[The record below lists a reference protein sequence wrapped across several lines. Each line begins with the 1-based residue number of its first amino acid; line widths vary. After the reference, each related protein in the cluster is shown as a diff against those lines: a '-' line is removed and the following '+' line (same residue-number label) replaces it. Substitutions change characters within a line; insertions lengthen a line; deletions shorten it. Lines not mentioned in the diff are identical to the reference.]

1 MNNDEFYVG
10 YEKRAPRGLSRFIVW
25 VVAIVSTLVLAYSV
39 INHFL
44 RLPFHSGISHGKYV
58 TLKGVFVVNPY
69 PMLLSKRPGKSAPDQ
84 SAISRYYVVPPGK
97 KGLGASA
104 KKWDGKYVSM
114 GGKLIFREHQT
125 MFVINQKSIKELK
138 SKAAKKRSK
147 KILNASKSRDLG
159 EFHLK
164 GEIVDSKCYL
174 GQMKPGEG
182 KTHRAC
188 ATLCIRGGLPP
199 LFITESPK
207 LGLKRLYLVLISEE
221 GHPVNQEIL
230 DLVAEPVEI
239 KGQIIQKDNLY
250 FFRANPRAYTR
261 LSSF

>member
-10 YEKRAPRGLSRFIVW
+10 YEKRAPKGLSHFIVW
-25 VVAIVSTLVLAYSV
+25 VVAIVSTLILAYSV

-58 TLKGVFVVNPY
+58 TLEGVFAANPY
-69 PMLLSKRPGKSAPDQ
+69 PMLLSERPGKAAPSQ
-84 SAISRYYVVPPGK
+84 VAISRYYVVPPGK

-125 MFVINQKSIKELK
+125 MFVINKKSIKELK
-138 SKAAKKRSK
+138 SEAAEKQSE
-147 KILNASKSRDLG
+147 KILNTSKSRDLG
-159 EFHLK
+159 DFRLK

-199 LFITESPK
+199 LFITESPR
-207 LGLKRLYLVLISEE
+207 LGLKRLYLILTSEE
-221 GHPVNQEIL
+221 GRPVNQEIL
-230 DLVAEPVEI
+230 DLVAEPLEI
-239 KGQIIQKDNLY
+239 KGRIIQKDNFY
-250 FFRANPRAYTR
+250 FLMANPRAYKR